1 VKKKTLIASVVL
13 HCLTLS
19 WACAPL
25 LPYPTGEGLLRA
37 QAEQPNI
44 TLQDLEKGRRLYAA
58 TCASC
63 HTLHSPSERTTKS
76 WEKVMV
82 WMQMKARIDDSKR
95 DSILAYL
102 IAMDKK
108 DRD

>member
-1 VKKKTLIASVVL
+1 MKACAGAALFF
-13 HCLTLS
+13 TLS

-37 QAEQPNI
+37 QTEQPAV
-44 TLQDLEKGRRLYAA
+44 TLHDLDLGRRQYAA

-63 HTLHSPSERTTKS
+63 HTLHMPSELTTRGWRKI
-76 WEKVMV
+76 MV
-82 WMQMKARIDDSKR
+82 RMQVKAKIDDTKR

-102 IAMDKK
+102 TAMD
-108 DRD
+108 RY